1 MPKETRIKTGKIYAH
16 NIFAHV
22 SKMRALWSQVIFPD
36 FFPRSWGAFEKWTF
50 LEMSKIEKCENFRE
64 NTHSW
69 ILCFMFYDQVLCF
82 MYEHRLGNLLHDFIL
97 AIQEGFLATHGL
109 PHHLHIDII

>member
-16 NIFAHV
+16 NIFPLK

-50 LEMSKIEKCENFRE
+50 LEMSKIEKRENFLE
-64 NTHSW
+64 NSQSLIFGHKYA
-69 ILCFMFYDQVLCF
+69 L
-82 MYEHRLGNLLHDFIL
+82 
-97 AIQEGFLATHGL
+97 
-109 PHHLHIDII
+109 